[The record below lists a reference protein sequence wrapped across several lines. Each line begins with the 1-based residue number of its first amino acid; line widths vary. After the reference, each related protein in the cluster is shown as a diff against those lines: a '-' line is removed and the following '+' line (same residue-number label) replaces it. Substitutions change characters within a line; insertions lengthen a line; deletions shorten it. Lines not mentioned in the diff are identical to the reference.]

1 MIQSENLNE
10 LAPALIE
17 FQKNMPKVVKD
28 ADNPFF
34 NSKYAD
40 LASIVQAA
48 SPILAGCGLAV
59 TQLTEADASNSGHVN
74 LTTMLLHSSGQYMG
88 STFSMQP
95 VKQDPQ
101 AYGSAITYARRYAL
115 CSILG
120 LAPDE
125 DDDGNAA
132 SAAPAAGPDFVWPS
146 GKHQGERLGDM
157 DADYLTWVCTKA
169 DKVPVG
175 IKARAKAELER
186 RNA

>member
-1 MIQSENLNE
+1 MIQSEHLNE
-10 LAPALIE
+10 IAPALVE

-40 LASIVQAA
+40 LASIVQTVAPA
-48 SPILAGCGLAV
+48 LATCGLAV
-59 TQLTEADASNSGHVN
+59 TQLTEADATNSGHVN
-74 LTTMLLHSSGQYMG
+74 LTTMLLHTSGQYIG
-88 STFSMQP
+88 STVSMQP
-95 VKQDPQ
+95 TKQDPQ

-132 SAAPAAGPDFVWPS
+132 SSAADGPDFVWPS
-146 GKHQGERLGDM
+146 GKHQGERLGTIDGG
-157 DADYLTWVCTKA
+157 YLDWCMKS
-169 DKVPVG
+169 DKVPAE
-175 IKARAKAELER
+175 IKRRAKAELER
-186 RNA
+186 RSA